1 MERKFFATTVLCLIT
16 LFAITPGANAEEWKK
31 IPGPW
36 LWMIAPTEPGKGGKE
51 SIHIDS
57 LAVASGGTVTEHII
71 AHNGAKVG
79 DQVGDYEWTSATI
92 DVDVPGFAWFWDLGD
107 GNINKTIGD
116 HMKKETFDDHSSYAL
131 IGVKSPIEQQTT
143 LKVSSDDAIKIWV
156 NGVVVGYSAMNRG
169 ANAKDPQNKFKTF
182 LRQGFNLLMVKVSE
196 RDGQWA
202 MYVGLD
208 PRTEPVTFSISE
220 FTKPADV
227 NGDGKVSLEDWS
239 CVEGAIALEDL
250 TNVRLIYF
258 IPKNRNPNSDNRR
271 NIINQAKA
279 VQNFYA
285 NAMAQRGYGRKT
297 FKLELDELNNPFVH
311 ELEGTWEE
319 EYYMDN
325 IDRVINEIRER
336 EASPCLED
344 WYKKLHLIFIETD
357 HQLLADLDAV
367 GGELCGRGNR
377 LGYEDGVAVGDSST
391 EPIGMS
397 DVGGWAVKPSLPA
410 AVWDVGGWAI
420 VPASGHCVS
429 GGYGTWN
436 IAHELGHAFGLLHD
450 FRDTTYVMS
459 YGDKDNNII
468 PDQLSECAAHWL
480 DVHPAFNDGKLL
492 SHWETKLHK
501 ITGPLAPELRGNP
514 QRPSFTFPPGKNKI
528 EVEVEDRD
536 GIHQVQL
543 IYHYPVLPRD
553 DVLGDCSNL
562 NGRVN
567 ITTLSLSISKVRE
580 YLLKQ
585 LPWNNIDIRL
595 RVVDRKGSATYW
607 GPYNLMVQPSDN
619 GNGDVLVADVND
631 DGIVDVDDL
640 IEVFLQ
646 QDQTGE
652 NLPADVNNDK
662 VVNVQDICL
671 VAGVVYDREF
681 DCSPAAPALRP
692 LMFEGLTAAEV
703 QRLLM
708 QAHQM
713 EFTDPVYLRG
723 IAVLE
728 QLLALLLPKETALLV
743 NYPNPFN
750 PETWLPYQLS
760 EPADVTLTIYDIQG
774 RVVRALDLGH
784 QRAGMYH
791 SRSRAAHWDGR
802 NAVGEPVA
810 SGLYFY
816 TLKAGDFAA
825 TRKMLIRK

>member
-16 LFAITPGANAEEWKK
+16 LFVITPGANAEKWEK
-31 IPGPW
+31 IKGPW

-71 AHNGAKVG
+71 AHNGANEG
-79 DQVGDYEWTSATI
+79 DQVGDYKWTSADI
-92 DVDVPGFAWFWDLGD
+92 DVDVPGFAWLWDLGD

-116 HMKKETFDDHSSYAL
+116 HIKKETFDDHSSYAL
-131 IGVKSPIEQQTT
+131 IGVKSVIEQTAT
-143 LKVSSDDAIKIWV
+143 INVSSDDAIKIWL
-156 NGVVVGYSAMNRG
+156 NGIVVGYSAMNRG
-169 ANAKDPQNKFKTF
+169 ADAKNPQNKFLVN
-182 LRQGFNLLMVKVSE
+182 LRQGFNLCMVKVSD

-202 MYVGLD
+202 MYVGLSPKRQSVTYSKLTAAELENAGLNKI
-208 PRTEPVTFSISE
+208 PRPI
-220 FTKPADV
+220 
-227 NGDGKVSLEDWS
+227 
-239 CVEGAIALEDL
+239 
-250 TNVRLIYF
+250 VRLIHF
-258 IPKNRNPNSDNRR
+258 IPEDRKANLNNEKDIER
-271 NIINQAKA
+271 NIVDQAKK
-279 VQNFYA
+279 VQKFYA
-285 NAMAQRGYGRKT
+285 DAMAQRGYGRKT
-297 FKLELDELNNPFVH
+297 FKLEWDEESDAPVVH
-311 ELEGTWEE
+311 KVRGIHNEA
-319 EYYMDN
+319 YYMED
-325 IDRVINEIRER
+325 IQRVRNEVREN
-336 EASPCLED
+336 EPGSLAK
-344 WYKKLHLIFIETD
+344 WYKKLPLIFIKTN
-357 HQLLADLDAV
+357 LPDLDPSDDGV
-367 GGELCGRGNR
+367 LCGRGDR
-377 LGYEDGVAVGDSST
+377 SRYRVIDPLGVSSEPT
-391 EPIGMS
+391 SSEPIGMS
-397 DVGGWAVKPSLPA
+397 DVGGWAMKPSLPA
-410 AVWDVGGWAI
+410 EVWDVGGWAI

-436 IAHELGHAFGLLHD
+436 IAHELGHAFGLFHD

-480 DVHPAFNDGKLL
+480 DVHPAFNDNKLP

-501 ITGPLAPELRGNP
+501 ITGPLAPELIGNTQKP
-514 QRPSFTFPPGKNKI
+514 TFTFPPGKNKI
-528 EVEVEDRD
+528 EVEVDDRD

-543 IYHYPVLPRD
+543 VYVHKVSRGAEVLVD
-553 DVLGDCSNL
+553 ELLGDCSNL
-562 NGRVN
+562 NGVTN
-567 ITTLSLSISKVRE
+567 ITITLSISKVRE
-580 YLLKQ
+580 YALNHLD
-585 LPWNNIDIRL
+585 WNETQILL
-595 RVVDRKGSATYW
+595 RVVDRKGSATDWRSYI
-607 GPYNLMVQPSDN
+607 LRVQPPDN
-619 GNGDVLVADVND
+619 GNSDVPVKADVND

-646 QDQTGE
+646 QDKKGE

-703 QRLLM
+703 QRLLT
-708 QAHQM
+708 QARQM
-713 EFTDPVYLRG
+713 EFTDPTYLRG

-728 QLLALLLPKETALLV
+728 QLLALLLPKETTLLA

-760 EPADVTLTIYDIQG
+760 ESADVTLTIYDIQG

-784 QRAGMYH
+784 QGAGMYH
-791 SRSRAAHWDGR
+791 SRSRAAHWNGR
-802 NAVGEPVA
+802 NAQGESVA
-810 SGLYFY
+810 SGIYFY
-816 TLKAGDFAA
+816 TLTAGDFAA